1 MSRNLMRRS
10 SFVLVLF
17 VLVLSRVSGVMACQA
32 PISQAPTGKTALES
46 LNDDSI
52 KAAVQ
57 WKLAADNVQDMNV
70 VAFANV
76 VVQAERGAVILSGVV
91 QTSEQKARAEQLAG
105 EVNGVTHVTNNLQV
119 RTGKKR

>member
-1 MSRNLMRRS
+1 MSRNLMRMQP
-10 SFVLVLF
+10 FVLVLL
-17 VLVLSRVSGVMACQA
+17 VLVLSGGNELMADMADQ
-32 PISQAPTGKTALES
+32 STTSKTALES

-57 WKLAADNVQDMNV
+57 GKLAADNVQDMNV

-76 VVQAERGAVILSGVV
+76 VVQTERGTVILSGVV
-91 QTSEQKARAEQLAG
+91 QTSEQKARAEQLAR

-119 RTGKKR
+119 RTAKKR

>member
-1 MSRNLMRRS
+1 
-10 SFVLVLF
+10 
-17 VLVLSRVSGVMACQA
+17 MACQA

-52 KAAVQ
+52 KASVQ
-57 WKLAADNVQDMNV
+57 GKLAADNVQDMNV